1 MRLDPSEHAPAFSVY
16 IANVTEDDVL
26 AAIEAQL
33 SETRALLE
41 SIGEERAPFRYAPG
55 KWSIKEVV
63 GHVTDCERVFSYR
76 ATAIGRGELQPLP
89 GFDEKTYAE
98 NAGFDRLT
106 LRELIE
112 TYVAVRTSTI
122 LLYRQL
128 PPEAW
133 DRRGIANNNP
143 LSVRALAHVTLGH
156 ERHHLRV
163 LRERYLA

>member
-1 MRLDPSEHAPAFSVY
+1 MPLDPSEYGPGFSAY
-16 IANVTEDDVL
+16 ISNVPEDDVL

-33 SETRALLE
+33 SETRAVLE
-41 SIGEERAPFRYAPG
+41 SIGEPRAPFRYAPG

-63 GHVTDCERVFSYR
+63 GHFTDSERVFSYR
-76 ATAIGRGELQPLP
+76 AMAIARGEMQPLP

-128 PPEAW
+128 PPGAW
-133 DRRGIANNNP
+133 DRHGIANNNP